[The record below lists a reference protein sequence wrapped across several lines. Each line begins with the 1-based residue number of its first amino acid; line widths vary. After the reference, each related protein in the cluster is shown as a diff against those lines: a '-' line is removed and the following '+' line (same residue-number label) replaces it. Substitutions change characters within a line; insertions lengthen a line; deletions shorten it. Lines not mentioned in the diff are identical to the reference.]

1 MLGWTVLN
9 HLKQNPETRHV
20 PVQILTLDQDRSHAL
35 ASGAFSY
42 VAKPVTSEAL
52 DQALS
57 RIRDF
62 AAPRRKRLLV
72 VEDNPAEQLSKY
84 RWHNTG
90 GTIPVAQYR
99 WHNTGGTIP
108 VAQYRWHNTGGT
120 IPVAQYRWHNTG
132 GTIPVAQYR
141 WHNTGGTIPVA
152 Q

>member
-1 MLGWTVLN
+1 MN

-57 RIRDF
+57 RIKDF

-72 VEDNPAEQLSKY
+72 VEDNPAEQLSICTLLGY
-84 RWHNTG
+84 EDIDVTVVDTG
-90 GTIPVAQYR
+90 ALLSPQSRKDLTIALFSILNFLTCPDLRFWNGFAILGT
-99 WHNTGGTIP
+99 
-108 VAQYRWHNTGGT
+108 
-120 IPVAQYRWHNTG
+120 
-132 GTIPVAQYR
+132 
-141 WHNTGGTIPVA
+141 
-152 Q
+152 